1 MEKLVFWDKGG
12 MVETIGSMDEIE
24 GMMDCE
30 TAYRILRG
38 VCYDRKKYK
47 WLSKVITEMID
58 EETLSVREAPLNV
71 ARKLDNTGMH
81 LPVPEDIFLFIEKA
95 YMDGYEY
102 LNDKRCAFL
111 LGNLYSNERYG
122 HIDYP
127 KAAKWFSVGAEAGD
141 GEAEAM
147 LGKCQLLG
155 LGVPR
160 NYEKAFQALV
170 KWALISYDKAE
181 ALYLLGD
188 MYYEG
193 LYVKEDKVQA
203 YELYQEAWNAEETD
217 YSRVGVQALLRIAD
231 YRLNQI
237 GDKEHCKFA
246 LNNYLRAETGLY
258 DYLLSHPAEA
268 RAGIMKAQE
277 GQRKAREA
285 LEAKILS
292 EE

>member
-12 MVETIGSMDEIE
+12 MVETIGSVDEIE
-24 GMMDCE
+24 GMMDCA
-30 TAYRILRG
+30 TAYRFLRG

-47 WLSKVITEMID
+47 WLSKTIEKIMD
-58 EETLSVREAPLNV
+58 EESLCIREAPLEV
-71 ARKLDNTGMH
+71 ARRLDNTDSY
-81 LPVPEDIFLFIEKA
+81 LPLPEDIFLFVEKA
-95 YMDGYEY
+95 YLDGQEY
-102 LNDKRCAFL
+102 LNDRRCAFL

-127 KAAKWFSVGAEAGD
+127 KAAKWFAISAKAGD

-170 KWALISYDKAE
+170 KWALISDNKSE

-193 LYVKEDKVQA
+193 LYVEEDKVQA

-217 YSRVGVQALLRIAD
+217 YSRAGAQALLRIAD
-231 YRLNQI
+231 YQLN
-237 GDKEHCKFA
+237 
-246 LNNYLRAETGLY
+246 
-258 DYLLSHPAEA
+258 
-268 RAGIMKAQE
+268 
-277 GQRKAREA
+277 
-285 LEAKILS
+285 
-292 EE
+292 

>member
-12 MVETIGSMDEIE
+12 MVETLGSVDEIE

-30 TAYRILRG
+30 TAYRFLRG
-38 VCYDRKKYK
+38 VCYDHKKYK
-47 WLSKVITEMID
+47 KLSKTIEKMMDNECLCIR
-58 EETLSVREAPLNV
+58 ETPLEV
-71 ARKLDNTGMH
+71 AQRLDNADSH
-81 LPVPEDIFLFIEKA
+81 LPVLEDIFMFVEKV
-95 YMDGYEY
+95 YLDGHEY
-102 LNDKRCAFL
+102 LKDRRCAFL

-122 HIDYP
+122 HINYP
-127 KAAKWFSVGAEAGD
+127 KAAKWFSIGAEAGD

-155 LGVPR
+155 LGVPK
-160 NYEKAFQALV
+160 NYEKAFQSLV
-170 KWALISYDKAE
+170 KWALISNENAE

-193 LYVKEDKVQA
+193 LYVEEDKIQA
-203 YELYQEAWNAEETD
+203 YELYQEAWNAVQAD
-217 YSRVGVQALLRIAD
+217 YSRTGAQALLRIAD

-237 GDKEHCKFA
+237 GDKENCKFA
-246 LNNYLRAETGLY
+246 LNNYLRAEAGLY
-258 DYLLSHPAEA
+258 DYLLSHPIEA
-268 RAGIMKAQE
+268 RAGILKAQE

-285 LEAKILS
+285 LETKIFS